1 MSKLCLFILTFFSI
15 SAFCQEKAVEHRIG
29 KTVSANKK
37 IFNEGI
43 SYFNRQDYQEAY
55 SSFIEAS
62 ESSNI
67 TKEEKAIAL
76 FNAGLSL
83 ERDKKYKKAIEQYN
97 LISIDSNLIRLYK
110 DTYYRISS
118 CCHELKD
125 WACVIASLENWKNY
139 GQPLSLS
146 EEFEYRIRKGT
157 ALYALG
163 LYSESIEYLSSALKA
178 ISTKK
183 TFIYDDAKKKNFD
196 KDKIDLLMVWGLE
209 ELANSYKTTGDNIK
223 ITYYQDP
230 EDKINMESLSRL
242 LELKAYYYIKAQDSY
257 LMMLEYGDSD
267 SASKGL
273 YLLGQLYVNI
283 YKALLESDIPS
294 NIKKLKLEK
303 DYKEKLKTSL
313 EPILKKAR
321 TTYNKNIEL
330 SKKYNF
336 TNEWIEKSKKDLKD
350 L

>member
-1 MSKLCLFILTFFSI
+1 MSKLCLFILMLFNI
-15 SAFCQEKAVEHRIG
+15 SAFCQDKAVEHRSG
-29 KTVSANKK
+29 KTVSTNKK
-37 IFNEGI
+37 IFKDAI
-43 SYFNRQDYQEAY
+43 SYFNKEDYEEAA

-97 LISIDSNLIRLYK
+97 LIAIDGNVMQLYK

-146 EEFEYRIRKGT
+146 EEFEYRTRKGT
-157 ALYALG
+157 ALYELG
-163 LYSESIEYLSSALKA
+163 LYSEAIEYLSSALKV
-178 ISTKK
+178 INTKK
-183 TFIYDDAKKKNFD
+183 TFIYEDAKKKNFD
-196 KDKIDLLMVWGLE
+196 KNKIDLLMVWGLE
-209 ELANSYKTTGDNIK
+209 ELANSYKITGDNIK
-223 ITYYQDP
+223 ITYAQDP
-230 EDKINMESLSRL
+230 EDKINIESLSRL

-257 LMMLEYGDSD
+257 LMMLEYGDSY

-273 YLLGQLYVNI
+273 YLLGQLYNNI
-283 YKALLESDIPS
+283 YRTLLESDTPS

-303 DYKEKLKTSL
+303 DYKEKLRTSL
-313 EPILKKAR
+313 DPLLKKAK

-330 SKKYNF
+330 SKKHNF
-336 TNEWIEKSKKDLKD
+336 NNEWIERSKKAIKD